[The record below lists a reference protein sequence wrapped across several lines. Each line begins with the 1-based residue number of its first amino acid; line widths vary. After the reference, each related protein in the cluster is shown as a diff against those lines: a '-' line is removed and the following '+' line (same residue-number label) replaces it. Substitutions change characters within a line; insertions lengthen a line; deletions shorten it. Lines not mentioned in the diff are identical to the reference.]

1 MFRLVPRYLIP
12 LLLLQT
18 LPWLGFTGAARADLV
33 QEVAAANQK
42 LVEAFATGK
51 AADVAAQFATDGE
64 LIDENGVV
72 FQGREEIQGVLQQFF
87 EKFPK
92 STMAVEADSIR
103 PLGATMLME
112 EGSRLVTTAD
122 GSSRARLRYAAV
134 RTKVGNDWL
143 LASMREVNDDAPP
156 TPYEQLQPLAWLVGE
171 WVNEGSDAVVNISY
185 RWSEDRNYILG
196 EFKVVTNGV
205 VSSTSSQ
212 RIGWDAAQQKV
223 HSWIFESEGGF
234 SNAVWTPGDNGWVL
248 KSHSTLADGQTGS
261 ATVVLSRQNDDHF
274 SFSVNDRVVGN
285 QVEPN
290 VTLNITRRPPVAQK

>member
-1 MFRLVPRYLIP
+1 MFSSVPRHLVAF
-12 LLLLQT
+12 LLLQA
-18 LPWLGFTGAARADLV
+18 LPLLGLAGTARADLAE
-33 QEVAAANQK
+33 EVSAANQK

-51 AADVAAQFATDGE
+51 AADVAALFAPDGE

-72 FQGREEIQGVLQQFF
+72 FQGREEIEGVMQEFF
-87 EKFPK
+87 GKFPK
-92 STMAVEADSIR
+92 ATLAIAADSIR
-103 PLGATMLME
+103 PLGANMLME
-112 EGSRLVTTAD
+112 EGSRMVATAD

-143 LASMREVNDDAPP
+143 LASIREVNDDAPP

-171 WVNEGSDAVVNISY
+171 WVNEGSDAVVHISY

-196 EFKVVTNGV
+196 DFKVMTNGQ

-234 SNAVWTPGDNGWVL
+234 SDSVWTAAENGWVL
-248 KSHSTLADGQTGS
+248 KSQSTLADGQTGS
-261 ATVVLSRQNDDHF
+261 ATVVLTRQDDDHF

-285 QVEPN
+285 LVEPN

>member
-1 MFRLVPRYLIP
+1 MFRLVPRYLIA

-18 LPWLGFTGAARADLV
+18 LPWLGFTGTARAELV
-33 QEVAAANQK
+33 EEVTAANQK

-92 STMAVEADSIR
+92 STLVIEADSIR

-112 EGSRLVTTAD
+112 EGSRMVTSAD

-156 TPYEQLQPLAWLVGE
+156 TPYEQLQPLAWLIGE

-196 EFKVVTNGV
+196 EFKVVTSGT

-234 SNAVWTPGDNGWVL
+234 SNALWTPGDNGWVL
-248 KSHSTLADGQTGS
+248 KSQSTLADGQTGS
-261 ATVVLSRQNDDHF
+261 ATVVLTRQDDDHF

-285 QVEPN
+285 LVEPN